1 MRYLSA
7 TMSEL
12 DATMARWLIGFIVK
26 DGKKKRRE
34 GQKAAQMRVEDRQ
47 NLDDPNRHSS
57 NALGIL
63 IFSLSSGY
71 HHPLLDFLWG
81 IFTPCSLF

>member
-1 MRYLSA
+1 MRYPDA
-7 TMSEL
+7 TLSEL
-12 DATMARWLIGFIVK
+12 DATLAKWLTGFVDK

-34 GQKAAQMRVEDRQ
+34 GQKAAQMRVEATQ